1 MIFVEIFFLLAGSLL
16 CFTAALGIYR
26 LPDLYTRQHASTI
39 AGTLGVGMILAAV
52 AIHFHNLSTA
62 TLCLATITFLM
73 ATTPVSSHL
82 LAIGSY
88 RAGVKLSDRSKINE
102 L

>member
-1 MIFVEIFFLLAGSLL
+1 MIFVEIVILLGGSLL
-16 CFTAALGIYR
+16 CFTAGLGIYR

-39 AGTLGVGMILAAV
+39 AGTLGVAMILAAV
-52 AIHFHNLSTA
+52 ALHFHNLSTA

-73 ATTPVSSHL
+73 VTTPVSSHL

-88 RAGVKLSDRSKINE
+88 RAGIKLSDRTRIDE